1 MEVAHLIDSISPEA
15 GGPPRVMLNLA
26 AAQVRL
32 GIGVQV
38 VTRKDAQTDTWWSQW
53 CERTP
58 ALSSIPLRALDC
70 SWYATGARA
79 RAVRA
84 LGDRANVLHVHG
96 IWKAL
101 AWQTLANRSRFGAAV
116 LLAPHGMLSPWSLNH
131 HRLKKSVAL
140 RLGWRRML
148 TSADAFHAVSAGE
161 EVEIAAAV
169 PGSQIA
175 VLPNGVAPVDDAAA
189 VPAQSQRAN
198 VGPPSSRYV
207 LFLARLHVMKG
218 PDLLLE
224 AFARLIRQ
232 LTDEPDLT
240 LVMAGPDYGMRRALE
255 SQARRLR
262 MADRVRFL
270 GAVFGR
276 EKWDLIRGAALC
288 CQPSRYEAFS
298 LSLLESLEA
307 GVPVVTTPE
316 ANVPDVALANAG
328 IVCQG
333 EPEELAQ
340 AMLHL
345 LTHPQL
351 RVEMGQRGRAMVYT
365 KYTWSKIAK
374 DSAAVYEA
382 LWRRAGEHRGARA
395 SG

>member
-1 MEVAHLIDSISPEA
+1 MDVAHLIDSISPEA

-26 AAQVRL
+26 AAQAKL

-58 ALSSIPLRALDC
+58 ALSSIPLRAFDC

-218 PDLLLE
+218 PDLLLD
-224 AFARLIRQ
+224 AFARVIRQ
-232 LTDEPDLT
+232 MTDEPDLT

-255 SQARRLR
+255 AQARRLR
-262 MADRVRFL
+262 IADRVRFL

-340 AMLHL
+340 ALLHL
-345 LTHPQL
+345 LTQPQL
-351 RVEMGQRGRAMVYT
+351 RAEMGQRGRAMVYT

>member
-1 MEVAHLIDSISPEA
+1 MDVAHLIDSISPEA